1 LNKIVQKCAPLI
13 YGFSALNIYESL
25 TLNRN
30 LKKSRALLKKIMTV
44 TISMSSSSKK
54 LISRSRQRLM
64 IMSRE
69 GLRVGR
75 RGRERLSAM
84 V

>member
-1 LNKIVQKCAPLI
+1 MR
-13 YGFSALNIYESL
+13 SL
-25 TLNRN
+25 TFNRN
-30 LKKSRALLKKIMTV
+30 LKKSRAFSKKIMTV

-64 IMSRE
+64 MMSRE

-75 RGRERLSAM
+75 RSRERFRAM